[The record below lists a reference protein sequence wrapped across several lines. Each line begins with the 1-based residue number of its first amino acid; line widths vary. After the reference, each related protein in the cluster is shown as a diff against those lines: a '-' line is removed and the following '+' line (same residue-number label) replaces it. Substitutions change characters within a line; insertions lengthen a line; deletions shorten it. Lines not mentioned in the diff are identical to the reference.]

1 MQVGVRVFPARQP
14 CLFVFGAQPLTQ
26 PFTGV
31 SIHCPIG
38 FADWPETEVVGPT
51 VHHLIELRHHRLMVQ
66 LGSISSSLAADR
78 LTDANHSLLGRNRA
92 QIGASSLRRVATAKR
107 IPQEVELFFR
117 QFRDPRLGLIHRQLQ
132 LRHHDPHRGQSFFRF
147 APTTDH
153 EIIGI
158 VDDVR
163 SETLFV
169 PQLLPSK
176 HEPTHVKITEQRA
189 DHAPY
194 TKGNFEFE
202 RVVRGWRTS
211 YAVLDLR
218 LKR

>member
-1 MQVGVRVFPARQP
+1 M
-14 CLFVFGAQPLTQ
+14 FGTQPLTL

-31 SIHCPIG
+31 LIYCPIG
-38 FADWPETEVVGPT
+38 FANRPKTEVVGPT
-51 VHHLIELRHHRLMVQ
+51 VHHLIEFRYYCLRIQ
-66 LGSISSSLAADR
+66 LGPVAPGFAADR
-78 LTDANHSLLGRNRA
+78 LTDADYSLLGRNRA
-92 QIGASSLRRVATAKR
+92 QIGASRLRRVATSKR
-107 IPQEVELFFR
+107 IAQKVELLFR
-117 QFRDPRLGLIHRQLQ
+117 QDRDPRLGFIHCQLQ
-132 LRHHDPHRGQSFFRF
+132 LCHHDPHRGQSFFRF